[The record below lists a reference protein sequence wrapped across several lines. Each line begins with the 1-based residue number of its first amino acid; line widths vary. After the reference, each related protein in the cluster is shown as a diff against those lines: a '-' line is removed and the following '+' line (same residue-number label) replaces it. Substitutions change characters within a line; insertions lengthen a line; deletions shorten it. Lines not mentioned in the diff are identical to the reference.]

1 MRISDWSSDVCS
13 SDLLG
18 ILGRLELDRRGA
30 TEPLARVADKA
41 VARNARV
48 EGLSDFDAAGR
59 RVGDEIAAGKTGLA
73 IDAAERRLRPADA
86 VVAQFVRRIVGPGNR
101 GRNAESAVGI
111 GPGDKTREAWIDI
124 LGQIIVAPLHRGQD
138 RKS

>member
-73 IDAAERRLRPADA
+73 IPAAERRSDE
-86 VVAQFVRRIVGPGNR
+86 RRVGKECVSPCR
-101 GRNAESAVGI
+101 SRS
-111 GPGDKTREAWIDI
+111 PPST
-124 LGQIIVAPLHRGQD
+124 
-138 RKS
+138 